1 MKLGVIGG
9 SGLYELDGLK
19 GLREERVDTPF
30 GSPSDPVVCGE
41 LAGVELFF
49 IPRHGKGHRLLP
61 SEINY
66 RANIMAL
73 KLLGV
78 KRVLGVT
85 AVGSLQEALRPRDIM
100 FPDQYFDRTKN
111 SSAHTF
117 FGEGIVAHVGF
128 SDPGCE
134 DMRRILAEVSRKVIA
149 GSGDKDRR
157 VQKGGTYVNMEG
169 PAFSTR
175 AESKFH
181 RQLGYDVIGMTSLA
195 EAKLCR
201 EAEMCYQV
209 MSLITD
215 YDCWHESES
224 PVTVEMIIGH
234 LQENTALAKN
244 VLSELVK
251 VIGEPKGCGCRKA
264 LEYAI
269 VTSRDAMPP
278 ETVRKLSPIIGKYV
292 K

>member
-9 SGLYELDGLK
+9 SGLYALEGMENV
-19 GLREERVDTPF
+19 REEQVDTPF
-30 GSPSDPVVCGE
+30 GSPSDPVVCGT
-41 LAGVELFF
+41 LHGVEMFF

-73 KLLGV
+73 KMLGV
-78 KRVLGVT
+78 QRVLGVT
-85 AVGSLQEALRPRDIM
+85 AVGSLKEDLRPRDVM
-100 FPDQYFDRTKN
+100 MPDQYFDRTKN
-111 SSAHTF
+111 SAEHTF
-117 FGEGIVAHVGF
+117 FGDGIVAHVAF
-128 SDPGCE
+128 SHPGCPE
-134 DMRRILAEVSRKVIA
+134 MRSLLGEVVEKVIA
-149 GSGDKDRR
+149 VSDNADRR
-157 VQKGGTYVNMEG
+157 VQVGGTYVNMEG

-175 AESKFH
+175 AESTFH
-181 RQLGYDVIGMTSLA
+181 RQFGYDVIGMTSLA

-209 MSLITD
+209 MSMITD
-215 YDCWHESES
+215 YDCWHESEE

-234 LQENTALAKN
+234 LTANTALAKE

-251 VIGEPKGCGCRKA
+251 GIGEQKDCGCA
-264 LEYAI
+264 GILEYAI
-269 VTSRDAMPP
+269 ITTPSAMPE
-278 ETVRKLSPIIGKYV
+278 ETVKKLSPIIGKYV